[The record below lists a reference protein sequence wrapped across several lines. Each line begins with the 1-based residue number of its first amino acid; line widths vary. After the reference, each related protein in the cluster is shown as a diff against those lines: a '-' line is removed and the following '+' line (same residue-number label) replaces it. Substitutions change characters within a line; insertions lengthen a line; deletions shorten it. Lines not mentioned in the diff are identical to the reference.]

1 MRKYM
6 LLVVVV
12 TAVTGVAHAQTPT
25 RAEMERELLKH
36 RLYATMRD
44 ADPDGY
50 DFALSR
56 LTEAGTT
63 DLRALLT
70 PKAQVL
76 FQLRILEWIHR
87 GTDAAVVDY
96 HRALIAR
103 LDAASRVSATECHN
117 LATAVSMINPEI
129 FGMPAVAK
137 PFAAVDPVIA
147 LLESTSGRARPVFD
161 ERAMEPQLKRLVT
174 LIAAVSSTDRDR
186 AILGGTTLASG
197 EYVRSCALHTALYKR
212 MIELPVAE
220 AAAVLRAWLHVLL

>member
-12 TAVTGVAHAQTPT
+12 TAVTGAAHAQQPT
-25 RAEMERELLKH
+25 RAEIERELLKN
-36 RLYATMRD
+36 RLYATMRE

-50 DFALSR
+50 DFALSW

-129 FGMPAVAK
+129 FGLPAAAK
-137 PFAAVDPVIA
+137 PLAAVDPVIA
-147 LLESTSGRARPVFD
+147 LLESTRGRALRVLD
-161 ERAMEPQLKRLVT
+161 EREMEPQLKRLVSF
-174 LIAAVSSTDRDR
+174 IAEVASTDRDR
-186 AILGGTTLASG
+186 VILDDPTLGPG
-197 EYVRSCALHTALYKR
+197 EHARSCALRTALYKR

-220 AAAVLRAWLHVLL
+220 SAAVLRVWLIVLF